1 MKEILTTNFRIGGVT
16 LQVRRINGA
25 VNVEV
30 ETPEGHIY
38 ALEKPEITKLSN
50 ALLVRTDGQT
60 KGQSAAS
67 IKGQQRAKT
76 GRRYKDHEKSALLE
90 GFAEAENK
98 TKFCEENDV
107 AMLTIHR
114 WQRVLKAEKK
124 AQEKKEKMTANG

>member
-1 MKEILTTNFRIGGVT
+1 MKEILTTNFKIGGML

-25 VNVEV
+25 INVEV

-38 ALEKPEITKLSN
+38 ALEKPEITKLSD
-50 ALLVRTDGQT
+50 ALLVRSDGQT
-60 KGQSAAS
+60 KVKTAAQL
-67 IKGQQRAKT
+67 KGQQRSKT
-76 GRRYKDHEKSALLE
+76 GRRYKDHEKSELLA

-114 WQRVLKAEKK
+114 WQRMLKAEKK
-124 AQEKKEKMTANG
+124 AQEKKEKMASNG